1 MTLNNNINNNILKN
15 IIVKYKNILKEK
27 NFDTYSLDVELL
39 LMHSTNLSKTDLY
52 LNPNYE
58 LTSSQLNLFED
69 CFNRRLKKEPIAYI
83 LGKWE
88 FMGLEFLL
96 DSNTLIP
103 RPETELL
110 VETTLEIINNLNLN
124 NINILD
130 MCTGSG
136 AIAIALAKYINI
148 SNTSIVASDLN
159 KKALDMA
166 KQNAKLNNVNN
177 IKFVE
182 SDLFNNLDVNNKFNI
197 IVSNPPYIK
206 SSDIPT
212 LEANVKEYEPVLAL
226 DGGKS
231 GLIFY
236 EQIVAN
242 SKNYFNNNNNNLN
255 NNYLI
260 FEIGY
265 NQAEDLKNM
274 LLKNGFD
281 DNNIKIIKDFSNL
294 DRVVVAKI

>member
-1 MTLNNNINNNILKN
+1 MTTNNNIILKN
-15 IIVKYKNILKEK
+15 ILVKYKNILKEN
-27 NFDTYSLDVELL
+27 NFDTYFLDVELL
-39 LMHSTNLSKTDLY
+39 LMHSTSLSKTDLY

-58 LTSSQLNLFED
+58 LTSSQLNIFED

-96 DSNTLIP
+96 DCNTLIP

-136 AIAIALAKYINI
+136 AIAIALSKYISTTNANI
-148 SNTSIVASDLN
+148 TASDIN

-166 KQNAKLNNVNN
+166 EQNAKLNNVTN
-177 IKFVE
+177 IKFIE
-182 SDLFNNLDVNNKFNI
+182 SNLFNNLDSSSKFNI

-206 SSDIPT
+206 SSIIPT
-212 LEANVKEYEPVLAL
+212 LEANVKEYEPILAL
-226 DGGKS
+226 DGGES

-236 EQIVAN
+236 EQIIAN
-242 SKNYFNNNNNNLN
+242 SKNYFYNNYLN

-260 FEIGY
+260 LEIGHD
-265 NQAEDLKNM
+265 QAQDLKNI